1 VTLRWWGVVGVAMFV
16 TDSACATV
24 ESLELAIGNYYTSSG
39 GSYDQLKS
47 FSGPGQSFFS
57 TCSRESL
64 ENSKFPRK
72 FTGGIT
78 ELPKPPSWF
87 LGSRFAAREGKKGK
101 RKERR
106 KREEGSVPPLL
117 FTI

>member
-1 VTLRWWGVVGVAMFV
+1 MGVAMFV

-57 TCSRESL
+57 TYSRESL
-64 ENSKFPRK
+64 EHSKFPRK

-101 RKERR
+101 QERKEEKGRR
-106 KREEGSVPPLL
+106 
-117 FTI
+117 